1 MLHIETRLEVR
12 KIRLPSSRRF
22 SIGAVERSSTRASA
36 ASRATLATPVAM
48 MTGLAQPRTGD
59 SLTVYK
65 NSARPP
71 PASTKPAT
79 SSRPW
84 PGSRCSARN
93 SSPMTSAATPNGR
106 SIHASRPGIDRAAID
121 LAPHKVVVLPRK
133 PSRYPLCDLGR
144 PVQLEDRNQ
153 RWGTATMRRLLA

>member
-1 MLHIETRLEVR
+1 MVANEEVWVAMPHQGIANPLQKMSSRISQMLVSSPTVRLAVR

-22 SIGAVERSSTRASA
+22 SIGAAERSSTRASA
-36 ASRATLATPVAM
+36 ASRATLATPAAM

-79 SSRPW
+79 SSRPVAGLTVLGQEQQ
-84 PGSRCSARN
+84 PDDQRRHAERQVHSRQSAR
-93 SSPMTSAATPNGR
+93 GL
-106 SIHASRPGIDRAAID
+106 IG
-121 LAPHKVVVLPRK
+121 
-133 PSRYPLCDLGR
+133 
-144 PVQLEDRNQ
+144 
-153 RWGTATMRRLLA
+153 